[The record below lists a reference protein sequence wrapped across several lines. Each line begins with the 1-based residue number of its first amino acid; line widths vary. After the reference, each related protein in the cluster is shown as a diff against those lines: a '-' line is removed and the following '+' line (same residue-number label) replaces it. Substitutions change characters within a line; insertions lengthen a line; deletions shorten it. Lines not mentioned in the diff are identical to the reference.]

1 MVQQRDGGRG
11 RGRRRDRDEP
21 QDDIIEKVVSV
32 SRVAKVVKGGRRFSF
47 TSVVVVGD
55 GNGRVGHRHRPRQ
68 RSPRRDPQ
76 GFDHRATR
84 NDSPCRSAMAP
95 SRIQSPRASAPLRC
109 CSSRP
114 RRGTGVIAGGGV
126 RAVLEAVGLRNVL
139 TKSLGSNNV
148 VNVVQ
153 ATRRALMELRDP
165 VQVRRE
171 RLRLAGRLPDEP
183 IDEPAIEPA
192 EAVEAGA
199 ELAAARD
206 ERVTSHD
213 RAQDHLHEI
222 GHRIP
227 IRPGPHYPSLGL
239 RKLGQ
244 STVKDDTPDVRGM
257 LKKVSPP
264 RHRDRN

>member
-55 GNGRVGHRHRPRQ
+55 GNGRVGIGIGRANEVPDAIRKG
-68 RSPRRDPQ
+68 STIARRDMVTVPI
-76 GFDHRATR
+76 R
-84 NDSPCRSAMAP
+84 NGTIPHPITARFCASQVLLKPAAP
-95 SRIQSPRASAPLRC
+95 
-109 CSSRP
+109 
-114 RRGTGVIAGGGV
+114 GTGVIAGGGV

-153 ATRRALMELRDP
+153 ATKRALIQLRDP

-171 RLRLAGRLPDEP
+171 RLRLAGRLPAEP
-183 IDEPAIEPA
+183 VAAP
-192 EAVEAGA
+192 VEAEPEA
-199 ELAAARD
+199 ELAAAGTG
-206 ERVTSHD
+206 E
-213 RAQDHLHEI
+213 
-222 GHRIP
+222 
-227 IRPGPHYPSLGL
+227 
-239 RKLGQ
+239 
-244 STVKDDTPDVRGM
+244 
-257 LKKVSPP
+257 
-264 RHRDRN
+264 

>member
-55 GNGRVGHRHRPRQ
+55 GNGRVGIGIGRANEVPDAIRKG
-68 RSPRRDPQ
+68 STIARRDMITVPI
-76 GFDHRATR
+76 R
-84 NDSPCRSAMAP
+84 NGTIPHPITAQFCASKVLLKPAAP
-95 SRIQSPRASAPLRC
+95 
-109 CSSRP
+109 
-114 RRGTGVIAGGGV
+114 GTGVIAGGGV

-139 TKSLGSNNV
+139 SKSLGSNNV

-153 ATRRALMELRDP
+153 ATRRALTELRDP

-183 IDEPAIEPA
+183 APETTEPA
-192 EAVEAGA
+192 EVEA
-199 ELAAARD
+199 ELAAAGAS
-206 ERVTSHD
+206 E
-213 RAQDHLHEI
+213 
-222 GHRIP
+222 
-227 IRPGPHYPSLGL
+227 
-239 RKLGQ
+239 
-244 STVKDDTPDVRGM
+244 
-257 LKKVSPP
+257 
-264 RHRDRN
+264 

>member
-55 GNGRVGHRHRPRQ
+55 GNGRVGIGIGRANEVPDAIRKG
-68 RSPRRDPQ
+68 STIARREMITVPI
-76 GFDHRATR
+76 R
-84 NDSPCRSAMAP
+84 NGTIPHPITARFCASQVLLKPAAP
-95 SRIQSPRASAPLRC
+95 
-109 CSSRP
+109 
-114 RRGTGVIAGGGV
+114 GTGVIAGGGV

-171 RLRLAGRLPDEP
+171 RLRLAGR
-183 IDEPAIEPA
+183 IADEPAPA
-192 EAVEAGA
+192 VDKAEA
-199 ELAAARD
+199 ELATA
-206 ERVTSHD
+206 
-213 RAQDHLHEI
+213 
-222 GHRIP
+222 G
-227 IRPGPHYPSLGL
+227 
-239 RKLGQ
+239 
-244 STVKDDTPDVRGM
+244 TVE
-257 LKKVSPP
+257 
-264 RHRDRN
+264 

>member
-32 SRVAKVVKGGRRFSF
+32 ARVAKVVKGGRRFSF

-55 GNGRVGHRHRPRQ
+55 GNGRVGIGIGRANEVPDAIRKG
-68 RSPRRDPQ
+68 STIARRDMVTVPI
-76 GFDHRATR
+76 R
-84 NDSPCRSAMAP
+84 NGTIPHPITARFCASQVLLKPAAP
-95 SRIQSPRASAPLRC
+95 
-109 CSSRP
+109 
-114 RRGTGVIAGGGV
+114 GTGVIAGGGV

-183 IDEPAIEPA
+183 AARSTEP
-192 EAVEAGA
+192 VEAEA
-199 ELAAARD
+199 ELAAAG
-206 ERVTSHD
+206 TS
-213 RAQDHLHEI
+213 E
-222 GHRIP
+222 
-227 IRPGPHYPSLGL
+227 
-239 RKLGQ
+239 
-244 STVKDDTPDVRGM
+244 
-257 LKKVSPP
+257 
-264 RHRDRN
+264 

>member
-55 GNGRVGHRHRPRQ
+55 GNGRVGIGIGRANEVPDAIRKG
-68 RSPRRDPQ
+68 STIARRDMITVPI
-76 GFDHRATR
+76 R
-84 NDSPCRSAMAP
+84 NGTIPHPITAQFCASKVLLKPAAP
-95 SRIQSPRASAPLRC
+95 
-109 CSSRP
+109 
-114 RRGTGVIAGGGV
+114 GTGVIAGGGV

-139 TKSLGSNNV
+139 SKSLGSNNV

-153 ATRRALMELRDP
+153 ATRRALTELRDP

-183 IDEPAIEPA
+183 TPEPTEPA
-192 EAVEAGA
+192 EAEA
-199 ELAAARD
+199 ELAAAG
-206 ERVTSHD
+206 TS
-213 RAQDHLHEI
+213 E
-222 GHRIP
+222 
-227 IRPGPHYPSLGL
+227 
-239 RKLGQ
+239 
-244 STVKDDTPDVRGM
+244 
-257 LKKVSPP
+257 
-264 RHRDRN
+264 

>member
-55 GNGRVGHRHRPRQ
+55 GNGRVGIGIGRANEVPDAIRKG
-68 RSPRRDPQ
+68 STIARREMITVPI
-76 GFDHRATR
+76 R
-84 NDSPCRSAMAP
+84 NGTIPHPITARFCASQVLLKPAAP
-95 SRIQSPRASAPLRC
+95 
-109 CSSRP
+109 
-114 RRGTGVIAGGGV
+114 GTGVIAGGGV

-183 IDEPAIEPA
+183 IEEPATEPA
-192 EAVEAGA
+192 EAVEAEA
-199 ELAAARD
+199 ELAAAG
-206 ERVTSHD
+206 TS
-213 RAQDHLHEI
+213 E
-222 GHRIP
+222 
-227 IRPGPHYPSLGL
+227 
-239 RKLGQ
+239 
-244 STVKDDTPDVRGM
+244 
-257 LKKVSPP
+257 
-264 RHRDRN
+264 

>member
-32 SRVAKVVKGGRRFSF
+32 ARVAKVVKGGRRFSF

-55 GNGRVGHRHRPRQ
+55 GNGRGGIGIGRANEVPDAIRKG
-68 RSPRRDPQ
+68 STIARRDMVTVPI
-76 GFDHRATR
+76 R
-84 NDSPCRSAMAP
+84 NGTIPHPITARFCASQVLLKPAAP
-95 SRIQSPRASAPLRC
+95 
-109 CSSRP
+109 
-114 RRGTGVIAGGGV
+114 GTGVIAGGGV

-171 RLRLAGRLPDEP
+171 RLRLAGRIPE
-183 IDEPAIEPA
+183 EPAPQPA
-192 EAVEAGA
+192 EPVEAEA
-199 ELAAARD
+199 ELAAAG
-206 ERVTSHD
+206 TS
-213 RAQDHLHEI
+213 E
-222 GHRIP
+222 
-227 IRPGPHYPSLGL
+227 
-239 RKLGQ
+239 
-244 STVKDDTPDVRGM
+244 
-257 LKKVSPP
+257 
-264 RHRDRN
+264 